1 MDENV
6 CNFYKKNYNENL
18 KKKTL
23 IFPIKVEYNIISDFL
38 LNSNILKTFFRK
50 EMENISCQTLFQ
62 IKEPKTKNININN
75 NEKNDYNYFII
86 QRNKNEKIND
96 IFKAKCIYKKHCL
109 NHSLVIIRFIKEE
122 DLNNN
127 KDVNNNI
134 NKEQFLDTIISFY
147 IDISNNYTILIN
159 ELNSNLSDSLFRKF
173 IDIVHLF
180 YKRLKIFV
188 REKINKF
195 YCFESILI
203 PKNINYIFN
212 YLKSCKIFHNEKF
225 KIQKIQKIKQDIEIT
240 CQIIF
245 TENVS
250 ESKLFIKYIS
260 KNNCLVEIVNWMK
273 TANFNT
279 QEKLLNI
286 KSITSLFLKKLRCR
300 IKTEDSPVEKEKEIK
315 KNEI

>member
-6 CNFYKKNYNENL
+6 YNFLKKNKTENI
-18 KKKTL
+18 KNKTL
-23 IFPIKVEYNIISDFL
+23 IFPIRVEYNIISDFL
-38 LNSNILKTFFRK
+38 LNSNILKTFFSK
-50 EMENISCQTLFQ
+50 EMENISCQTSFK
-62 IKEPKTKNININN
+62 IKEPKNKNININN
-75 NEKNDYNYFII
+75 NEKKDYNYFII
-86 QRNKNEKIND
+86 PRNKNDKIND
-96 IFKAKCIYKKHCL
+96 IFKTKCIYRKHCL
-109 NHSLVIIRFIKEE
+109 NHSLLIIRFTKEE
-122 DLNNN
+122 DPNNN

-159 ELNSNLSDSLFRKF
+159 ELYSNLSDSLFIKF

-203 PKNINYIFN
+203 QKNINYIFN
-212 YLKSCKIFHNEKF
+212 YLTSCKIFHNEKF

-240 CQIIF
+240 CQILF

-260 KNNCLVEIVNWMK
+260 NNNCLVEIVNWMK
-273 TANFNT
+273 TVDFNT

-286 KSITSLFLKKLRCR
+286 KSITSLFLKKLRCNL
-300 IKTEDSPVEKEKEIK
+300 KNEDSSIKKEKEIK